1 MVSSYLTRED
11 VMADATVAV
20 TADAMMRDTRKD
32 MSATATKRDTSAT
45 AMRKVMSAAATEKAT
60 SAIAIKT
67 KVKTSVVILN
77 WNTTGYLER
86 FVPGI
91 LKSLEGMDAELV
103 VADNASTDG
112 SMQMMESNFP
122 DVKRIILDKNYGFT
136 GGYNKALAQ
145 LDSEYFVLLN
155 SDIEVPEGWLQPLVE
170 TLDNNPEVGACA
182 PKLHSWYERNKFE
195 YAGAAGGYI
204 DCFGF
209 PLCRGRIMQMLETDE
224 GQYDTPADVF
234 WATGACLMIRSSL
247 YNMLGGLDDRFFAHM
262 EEIDLC
268 WRIQLNGYRVR
279 VVPQSVVYHLGGGT
293 LPQSSPWKLKLNY
306 RNNLLLLENNLA
318 KTYGLQLLRSADKD
332 IDLQQIAKQAC
343 AMAGRRIF
351 VRKIIDGC
359 TAVAYLLQMK
369 AGYFNAVVQA
379 HREFEKLSRRPVA
392 IEIEAYL
399 SAHANAEVRG
409 IYDKCMIPRVLIH
422 GKEFFGIIRDYFK
435 TKQ

>member
-1 MVSSYLTRED
+1 MD
-11 VMADATVAV
+11 
-20 TADAMMRDTRKD
+20 K
-32 MSATATKRDTSAT
+32 
-45 AMRKVMSAAATEKAT
+45 
-60 SAIAIKT
+60 IA
-67 KVKTSVVILN
+67 VVILN
-77 WNTTGYLER
+77 WNGCDMLRSFLPSVVR
-86 FVPGI
+86 FSEVDG
-91 LKSLEGMDAELV
+91 AV
-103 VADNASTDG
+103 VYVADNGSTDA
-112 SMQMMESNFP
+112 SVAMLRREFP
-122 DVKRIILDKNYGFT
+122 SVHLILLEENHGFAD
-136 GGYNKALAQ
+136 GYNLALKQVEA
-145 LDSEYFVLLN
+145 EYVVLLN
-155 SDIEVPEGWLQPLVE
+155 SDVEVTEHWLVPLAEYMDAYPETAACQP
-170 TLDNNPEVGACA
+170 
-182 PKLHSWYERNKFE
+182 KIRSWRNKGQFE
-195 YAGAAGGYI
+195 YAGAAGGFI
-204 DCFGF
+204 DRYGYPF
-209 PLCRGRIMQMLETDE
+209 CRGRIMGVVEEDK
-224 GQYDTPADVF
+224 GQYDTVIPIF
-234 WATGACLMIRSSL
+234 WATGAALFIRL
-247 YNMLGGLDDRFFAHM
+247 ADYREAGGLDGRFFAHM

-351 VRKIIDGC
+351 MRKIIDGC